1 MVRRP
6 AGWQVLALA
15 VGVDELYGRRFREPA
30 YAPTADR
37 FVRHLAE
44 KWGAKEVVVLG
55 ERSLSYLGLEAESRR
70 LARALLASG
79 VGPGSRVALLA
90 PNGPEWVVAWLAAAR
105 VGALVALLNTFHK
118 ARELGWALAHCQ
130 AEVLLATGRYLSHD
144 YGARLE
150 QAVPGLT
157 DQEQEA
163 LSCGTHP
170 SLRAVWMWGETA
182 SELPWAASV
191 DGLLGRVEQVPDEEF
206 DAAAGAVD
214 PQDPMVVIYTS
225 GSTSEPKGVVHSQAS
240 VVVHPFNLLQ
250 FRNLTASDVLY
261 TPMPL
266 FWVGG
271 LSYTLV
277 SAMHAGATVLF
288 EERFEPGATLDLIE
302 RRRATHVIGWPHTA
316 KALVEHPTFAGR
328 DLSSIRGG
336 SFDDLLPAH
345 LRVSDP
351 ARRATSLGMT
361 ESLGPHS
368 IEPLHVEL
376 PEGKE
381 GSFGRSVPGIEH
393 RIVDPDTGAELPAGE
408 TGEIWI
414 RGYSLMLGLLGRN
427 PAEVFEPGGW
437 YRTGDSGRL
446 DSDGHLYFEGRMG
459 AVIKAAGTN
468 VAPREVGAGHRA
480 VARRDAR
487 LRGGCALRRRSGRG
501 GGRRGGG
508 QAGRDPQR
516 RRSAGRSA
524 GRAGRLQGPPLC
536 GRVRRAGRSTMAGVG
551 QDRPSGPAP
560 PARRPLQPLIN
571 EPARARRD
579 LGMVLGRID
588 PRITPSSAGTA
599 KPGSQPRGRPSR
611 RWAMMLRWISSVP
624 PAMEP
629 AFDHSHW
636 RCQLPADRSRPPAGQ
651 SGASSPRMSRAV
663 AENRR
668 VMDEWTSLVMLESG
682 PSSTPRPN
690 CESVR

>member
-1 MVRRP
+1 M
-6 AGWQVLALA
+6 
-15 VGVDELYGRRFREPA
+15 GVDELHGRRFREPA

-44 KWGAKEVVVLG
+44 KWSAKEVVVLG

-105 VGALVALLNTFHK
+105 VGALVVLLNTFHK
-118 ARELGWALAHCQ
+118 ARELGWALAHCR

-150 QAVPGLT
+150 QAVPGLAE
-157 DQEQEA
+157 QEREA
-163 LSCGTHP
+163 LSCDTHP

-191 DGLLGRVEQVPDEEF
+191 DGLLGRAEQVPDEEF
-206 DAAAGAVD
+206 DAAAGAVE

-225 GSTSEPKGVVHSQAS
+225 GSTAEPKGVVHSHAA
-240 VVVHPFNLLQ
+240 VIVHPFNLLQ

-277 SAMHAGATVLF
+277 SAMHAGAAVLF

-336 SFDDLLPAH
+336 SFDDLLPTH

-368 IEPLHVEL
+368 IETLHVEL

-393 RIVDPDTGAELPAGE
+393 RIVDPGTGADLPAGE

-414 RGYSLMLGLLGRN
+414 RGYSLMLGLLGRDR
-427 PAEVFEPGGW
+427 AEVFEPGGW

-446 DSDGHLYFEGRMG
+446 DAHGHLYFEGRMG

-468 VAPREVGAGHRA
+468 VAPREVELAIEQLPGVMHAFVVGVPSDDGRGEA
-480 VARRDAR
+480 VAAAVVAKRDAALSAED
-487 LRGGCALRRRSGRG
+487 LRAGLRTELAAYKVPRHVAVFADQAELPWLESGKIDLQALRR
-501 GGRRGGG
+501 
-508 QAGRDPQR
+508 
-516 RRSAGRSA
+516 
-524 GRAGRLQGPPLC
+524 LL
-536 GRVRRAGRSTMAGVG
+536 
-551 QDRPSGPAP
+551 
-560 PARRPLQPLIN
+560 
-571 EPARARRD
+571 
-579 LGMVLGRID
+579 
-588 PRITPSSAGTA
+588 
-599 KPGSQPRGRPSR
+599 
-611 RWAMMLRWISSVP
+611 
-624 PAMEP
+624 
-629 AFDHSHW
+629 
-636 RCQLPADRSRPPAGQ
+636 ADRF
-651 SGASSPRMSRAV
+651 SP
-663 AENRR
+663 
-668 VMDEWTSLVMLESG
+668 
-682 PSSTPRPN
+682 
-690 CESVR
+690 

>member
-1 MVRRP
+1 M
-6 AGWQVLALA
+6 
-15 VGVDELYGRRFREPA
+15 GVDELHGRRFQQPG
-30 YAPTADR
+30 YPPTADR
-37 FVRHLAE
+37 FARHLAE
-44 KWGAKEVVVLG
+44 EWGDRDLVVLG

-90 PNGPEWVVAWLAAAR
+90 PNAPQWVVAWLGAAR
-105 VGALVALLNTFHK
+105 VGALVVLLNTFHK

-130 AEVLLATGRYLSHD
+130 AEVLLTVDRYLSHD

-150 QAVPGLT
+150 QAVPGLA
-157 DQEQEA
+157 EQEREA
-163 LSCGTHP
+163 IACDTHP

-182 SELPWAASV
+182 PARERPQPGPVRHLPAVWVEGETASQLPWAASV
-191 DGLLGRVEQVPDEEF
+191 DGLLGRAEQVPDEEF
-206 DAAAGAVD
+206 DALAGAVE

-225 GSTSEPKGVVHSQAS
+225 GSTAEPKGVVHSHAA
-240 VVVHPFNLLQ
+240 VIVHPFNLLQ
-250 FRNLTASDVLY
+250 FRNLTADDVLY

-316 KALVEHPTFAGR
+316 RALVEHPTFAGR

-381 GSFGRSVPGIEH
+381 GSFGRGVPGIEH

-414 RGYSLMLGLLGRN
+414 RGYSLMLGLLGRDR
-427 PAEVFEPGGW
+427 AEVFEPGGW

-468 VAPREVGAGHRA
+468 VAPREVELAIEQHPGVMHAFVVGVPSDDGRGEA
-480 VARRDAR
+480 VAAAVVAKPDATLSADD
-487 LRGGCALRRRSGRG
+487 LRAELRAELAAYKVPRHVAVFAEQGDLPWLESGKIDLQALRR
-501 GGRRGGG
+501 
-508 QAGRDPQR
+508 
-516 RRSAGRSA
+516 
-524 GRAGRLQGPPLC
+524 LL
-536 GRVRRAGRSTMAGVG
+536 
-551 QDRPSGPAP
+551 
-560 PARRPLQPLIN
+560 
-571 EPARARRD
+571 
-579 LGMVLGRID
+579 
-588 PRITPSSAGTA
+588 
-599 KPGSQPRGRPSR
+599 
-611 RWAMMLRWISSVP
+611 
-624 PAMEP
+624 
-629 AFDHSHW
+629 
-636 RCQLPADRSRPPAGQ
+636 ADRV
-651 SGASSPRMSRAV
+651 SP
-663 AENRR
+663 
-668 VMDEWTSLVMLESG
+668 
-682 PSSTPRPN
+682 
-690 CESVR
+690 

>member
-1 MVRRP
+1 M
-6 AGWQVLALA
+6 
-15 VGVDELYGRRFREPA
+15 GVDELHGRQFQQPG
-30 YAPTADR
+30 YPPTADR
-37 FVRHLAE
+37 FARHLAE
-44 KWGAKEVVVLG
+44 EWGDREVVVLG
-55 ERSLSYLGLEAESRR
+55 ERSLTYRGLEAESRR
-70 LARALLASG
+70 LGRGLLASG

-105 VGALVALLNTFHK
+105 VGALVVLLNTFHK

-130 AEVLLATGRYLSHD
+130 AEVLLVADRYLNHD
-144 YGARLE
+144 YAARLE
-150 QAVPGLT
+150 QAVPNLA
-157 DQEQEA
+157 EQEREA
-163 LSCGTHP
+163 IACDTHP

-182 SELPWAASV
+182 PARERPQPGPVRHLRAVWMWGETASQLPWAASV
-191 DGLLGRVEQVPDEEF
+191 DGLLGRAEQVPDEEF
-206 DAAAGAVD
+206 DAAAGAVE

-225 GSTSEPKGVVHSQAS
+225 GSTAEPKGVVHSHAA
-240 VVVHPFNLLQ
+240 VIVHPFNLLQ
-250 FRNLTASDVLY
+250 FRNLTAGDVLY

-316 KALVEHPTFAGR
+316 RALVEHPTFAGR

-336 SFDDLLPAH
+336 SFDDLLPTH

-381 GSFGRSVPGIEH
+381 GSFGRGVPGIER

-414 RGYSLMLGLLGRN
+414 RGYSLMLGLLGRDR
-427 PAEVFEPGGW
+427 AEVFEPGGW
-437 YRTGDSGRL
+437 YRTGDSGLL

-468 VAPREVGAGHRA
+468 VAPREVELAIEQHPGVMHAFVVGVPSDDGRGEA
-480 VARRDAR
+480 VAAAVVAKPDATLSAED
-487 LRGGCALRRRSGRG
+487 LRAELRAELAAYKVPRHVAVFAEQGDLPWLESGKIDLQALRR
-501 GGRRGGG
+501 
-508 QAGRDPQR
+508 
-516 RRSAGRSA
+516 
-524 GRAGRLQGPPLC
+524 LL
-536 GRVRRAGRSTMAGVG
+536 
-551 QDRPSGPAP
+551 
-560 PARRPLQPLIN
+560 
-571 EPARARRD
+571 
-579 LGMVLGRID
+579 
-588 PRITPSSAGTA
+588 
-599 KPGSQPRGRPSR
+599 
-611 RWAMMLRWISSVP
+611 
-624 PAMEP
+624 
-629 AFDHSHW
+629 
-636 RCQLPADRSRPPAGQ
+636 ADRF
-651 SGASSPRMSRAV
+651 SP
-663 AENRR
+663 
-668 VMDEWTSLVMLESG
+668 
-682 PSSTPRPN
+682 
-690 CESVR
+690 

>member
-1 MVRRP
+1 MSLHGSDSRQFQQP
-6 AGWQVLALA
+6 L
-15 VGVDELYGRRFREPA
+15 
-30 YAPTADR
+30 YAPTADQ

-44 KWGAKEVVVLG
+44 EWGDREVVVLG
-55 ERSLSYLGLEAESRR
+55 ERRLTYRGLEAESRR
-70 LARALLASG
+70 LGRGLLASG

-105 VGALVALLNTFHK
+105 IGALVVLLNTFHR
-118 ARELGWALAHCQ
+118 ARELGWALAHCR
-130 AEVLLATGRYLSHD
+130 AEVLLVADRYLNHD

-150 QAVPGLT
+150 QAVPNLAE
-157 DQEQEA
+157 QEREA
-163 LSCGTHP
+163 LSCDTHP
-170 SLRAVWMWGETA
+170 SLRAVWMWGETAPARERPQPGPVRHLPAVWMWGETA

-191 DGLLGRVEQVPDEEF
+191 EGLRGRAEQVPAERF

-214 PQDPMVVIYTS
+214 PPDPMVAIYTS
-225 GSTSEPKGVVHSQAS
+225 GSTAEPKGVVHSHAA
-240 VVVHPFNLLQ
+240 VIVHPFNLLQ

-277 SAMHAGATVLF
+277 SAMHAGAAVLF

-316 KALVEHPTFAGR
+316 RALVEHPTFAGR

-368 IEPLHVEL
+368 IEPLDVEL

-393 RIVDPDTGAELPAGE
+393 RIVDPGTGAEVPAGE

-414 RGYSLMLGLLGRN
+414 RGYSLMLGLLERDR
-427 PAEVFEPGGW
+427 AEVFEPGGW

-446 DSDGHLYFEGRMG
+446 DADGHLYFEGRMG

-468 VAPREVGAGHRA
+468 VAPREVELAIEQLPGVMHAFVVGVPSDDGRGEA
-480 VARRDAR
+480 VAAAVVAKPEATLSAED
-487 LRGGCALRRRSGRG
+487 LRAGLRAELAAYKVPRHVAVFADQQDLPWLESGKIDLRALRR
-501 GGRRGGG
+501 
-508 QAGRDPQR
+508 
-516 RRSAGRSA
+516 
-524 GRAGRLQGPPLC
+524 LL
-536 GRVRRAGRSTMAGVG
+536 
-551 QDRPSGPAP
+551 
-560 PARRPLQPLIN
+560 
-571 EPARARRD
+571 
-579 LGMVLGRID
+579 
-588 PRITPSSAGTA
+588 
-599 KPGSQPRGRPSR
+599 
-611 RWAMMLRWISSVP
+611 
-624 PAMEP
+624 
-629 AFDHSHW
+629 
-636 RCQLPADRSRPPAGQ
+636 ADRF
-651 SGASSPRMSRAV
+651 SP
-663 AENRR
+663 
-668 VMDEWTSLVMLESG
+668 
-682 PSSTPRPN
+682 
-690 CESVR
+690 

>member
-1 MVRRP
+1 MSLH
-6 AGWQVLALA
+6 GS
-15 VGVDELYGRRFREPA
+15 DGRQFQQPL
-30 YAPTADR
+30 YAPTADQ

-44 KWGAKEVVVLG
+44 EWGDREVVVLG
-55 ERSLSYLGLEAESRR
+55 ERRLTYRGLEAESRR
-70 LARALLASG
+70 LGRGLLASG

-105 VGALVALLNTFHK
+105 VGALVVLLNTFHR
-118 ARELGWALAHCQ
+118 ARELGWALAHCR
-130 AEVLLATGRYLSHD
+130 AEVLLVADRYLSHD
-144 YGARLE
+144 YGSRLE
-150 QAVPGLT
+150 QAVPGLA
-157 DQEQEA
+157 EQTREA
-163 LSCGTHP
+163 IACDTHP

-191 DGLLGRVEQVPDEEF
+191 EGLRGRAEQVPAERF
-206 DAAAGAVD
+206 DAVAGAVG
-214 PQDPMVVIYTS
+214 PPDPMVAIYTS
-225 GSTSEPKGVVHSQAS
+225 GSTAEPKGVVHSHAA
-240 VVVHPFNLLQ
+240 VIVHPFNLLQ

-277 SAMHAGATVLF
+277 SAMHAGAAVLF

-316 KALVEHPTFAGR
+316 RALVEHPTFAGR

-368 IEPLHVEL
+368 IEPLDVEL

-393 RIVDPDTGAELPAGE
+393 RIVDPGTGAEVPAGE

-414 RGYSLMLGLLGRN
+414 RGYSLMLGLLGRDR
-427 PAEVFEPGGW
+427 AEVFEPGGW

-446 DSDGHLYFEGRMG
+446 DADGHLYFEGRMG

-468 VAPREVGAGHRA
+468 VAPREVELAIERLPGVMHAFVVGVLSDDGRGEA
-480 VARRDAR
+480 VAAAVVAKPDAT
-487 LRGGCALRRRSGRG
+487 LSGE
-501 GGRRGGG
+501 
-508 QAGRDPQR
+508 DL
-516 RRSAGRSA
+516 
-524 GRAGRLQGPPLC
+524 RAGL
-536 GRVRRAGRSTMAGVG
+536 RAELAAYKVPRHVAVFADQ
-551 QDRPSGPAP
+551 QD
-560 PARRPLQPLIN
+560 
-571 EPARARRD
+571 
-579 LGMVLGRID
+579 
-588 PRITPSSAGTA
+588 
-599 KPGSQPRGRPSR
+599 
-611 RWAMMLRWISSVP
+611 
-624 PAMEP
+624 
-629 AFDHSHW
+629 
-636 RCQLPADRSRPPAGQ
+636 LP
-651 SGASSPRMSRAV
+651 
-663 AENRR
+663 
-668 VMDEWTSLVMLESG
+668 WLESG
-682 PSSTPRPN
+682 KIDLRTLRRLLADRFSP
-690 CESVR
+690 